1 MDNKVNANSKMK
13 KYKVTIIILS
23 VLLAISLV
31 LLAVQFVRKVIASS
45 DKVTLSNNSIGAI
58 EKNWTFGGENVLP
71 GDSISKEYPVVISH
85 KNDVALSFTA
95 VVKSDSEVPLASV
108 LNVRIENATSG
119 KVICE
124 GKLSEI
130 NGKAFTESI
139 AHSGSGETSLTYKIT
154 VTMDTSAGNEYQRS
168 SIEMGFRWSI
178 LAGGKEGAAK

>member
-1 MDNKVNANSKMK
+1 MDNKMK
-13 KYKVTIIILS
+13 RYKVTIIILS

-31 LLAVQFVRKVIASS
+31 LLTVQFIRKVTGSS

-58 EKNWTFGGENVLP
+58 EKDWTFGGENVLP
-71 GDSISKEYPVVISH
+71 GDSISKDYPVTISH
-85 KNDVALSFTA
+85 NKDITLGFEA

-108 LNVRIENATSG
+108 LNVRIEDATNG

-130 NGKAFTESI
+130 NGKTFTESI
-139 AHSGSGETSLTYKIT
+139 AYSGKSETSLTYKIT

-168 SIEMGFRWSI
+168 SVEMGFRWSI
-178 LAGGKEGAAK
+178 TAGAKEGVSE